1 MAEIVTAV
9 YEKGVLYPLQPLDLR
24 ERQTVHIQVLPE
36 EPAEDEGEAA
46 IRTLVAAGLL
56 TPPPRRSDV
65 ALVSKEPTDEVE
77 QVIQSLITAGLMRP
91 RPKNTPPP
99 DPVSEEE
106 RRRLAD
112 IMGSAPG
119 KPLSE
124 IIIEERGEW

>member
-9 YEKGVLYPLQPLDLR
+9 YENGVLRPLRPLNLR
-24 ERQTVHIQVLPE
+24 ERQTVRLQIMPE
-36 EPAEDEGEAA
+36 E
-46 IRTLVAAGLL
+46 LVIQEKL
-56 TPPPRRSDV
+56 
-65 ALVSKEPTDEVE
+65 DEVE
-77 QVIQSLITAGLMRP
+77 EVIQSLVTAGLMRP
-91 RPKNTPPP
+91 RPKRGTPPP

-112 IMGSAPG
+112 IMGKAPG